1 MTKTKDATK
10 VWLVADRDTVHLD
23 DQVIPPGAPFQG
35 DASLIERGIARKASK
50 NEVGGRDEG

>member
-23 DQVIPPGAPFQG
+23 DQVIPPGTPFQG
-35 DASLIERGIARKASK
+35 DASLIDRGIARKANADEIGSQ
-50 NEVGGRDEG
+50 DEG